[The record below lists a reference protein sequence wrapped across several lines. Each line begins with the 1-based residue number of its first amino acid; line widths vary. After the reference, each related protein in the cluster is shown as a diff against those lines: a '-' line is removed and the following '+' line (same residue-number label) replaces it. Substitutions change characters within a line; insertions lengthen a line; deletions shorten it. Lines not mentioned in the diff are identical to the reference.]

1 MRTTCL
7 LMYPMNNCS
16 RHIAQAEQARVRVL
30 FFVVVVVV
38 VVGMRHGCEPV
49 KKICSVTGHKPHN
62 ASNHTT
68 FFSRK
73 QPPARSTSKHGTNFE
88 EPKQEQEQEHEEGA
102 WGR

>member
-1 MRTTCL
+1 MPIMKTCL
-7 LMYPMNNCS
+7 MLYPMNNCS

-30 FFVVVVVV
+30 FFVVD
-38 VVGMRHGCEPV
+38 VGMRHGCEPV

-62 ASNHTT
+62 TSFESHDV
-68 FFSRK
+68 FSRK